1 MLVRVIGRPAFLS
14 SVEKAPIDPHEAL
27 VPEEMIERVIATRNV
42 RDCNACKSEKPKQVV
57 NSS

>member
-1 MLVRVIGRPAFLS
+1 V
-14 SVEKAPIDPHEAL
+14 PIDPHEAL

-42 RDCNACKSEKPKQVV
+42 RDCNACKSGKQKPVV

>member
-14 SVEKAPIDPHEAL
+14 PREKVPIDPHEAL

-42 RDCNACKSEKPKQVV
+42 RDCYACKSGKQKQVV
-57 NSS
+57 SST